1 MIVATNVAT
10 SCDKCFYSSE
20 NIYNAKYGDNHAC
33 QGGVSAD
40 AQQFDFEY
48 QCGTAGYAWL
58 RELAISH
65 FGRKVDFPFVTHA
78 HLLHGYYPSFYQVAQ
93 AESGRCTATTA
104 VEFLAVDGPPS
115 VVGRDNAARS
125 RVLAV

>member
-20 NIYNAKYGDNHAC
+20 YIYIAKCGDNHAC

-40 AQQFDFEY
+40 AKQFDFEY

-65 FGRKVDFPFVTHA
+65 FGRKVDFPFVTPA
-78 HLLHGYYPSFYQVAQ
+78 PPPPGPPPPSSPVAQ
-93 AESGRCTATTA
+93 AESGGCSATTA
-104 VEFLAVDGPPS
+104 VEFLAVDGPPC
-115 VVGRDNAARS
+115 VGGRDNAARS

>member
-93 AESGRCTATTA
+93 AESGHPSIRSLRRKAA
-104 VEFLAVDGPPS
+104 GVPPRLLSNFLPLMVHP
-115 VVGRDNAARS
+115 V
-125 RVLAV
+125 